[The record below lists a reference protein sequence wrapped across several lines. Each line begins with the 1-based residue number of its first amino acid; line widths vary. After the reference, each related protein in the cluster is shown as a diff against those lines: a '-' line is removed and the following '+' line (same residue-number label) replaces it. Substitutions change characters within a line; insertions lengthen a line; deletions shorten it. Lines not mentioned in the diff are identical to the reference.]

1 MYYFLAITL
10 ESDVK
15 NGYFWPSYVLCK
27 SWTTSEKRSGWQIIH
42 WIEGV
47 PTRNLPKI
55 LVTEPVGHEDM
66 IQFMSSYQKTD
77 PVTRKHFHPRGS
89 LCWFSCNQYG
99 DPTGTTIFIKKVP
112 EWRYI
117 FDFSNRGY
125 QQLKRERERVRE
137 ANELL
142 TSDVWAEQMKF
153 TDIKMRL
160 HQKSHNKDL
169 EEWRKKNGRKRK
181 ARKNECI

>member
-125 QQLKRERERVRE
+125 QQLKRERERMRE

-142 TSDVWAEQMKF
+142 TSDV
-153 TDIKMRL
+153 
-160 HQKSHNKDL
+160 
-169 EEWRKKNGRKRK
+169 
-181 ARKNECI
+181 